1 MEPPRTKRQK
11 VNIACDQCR
20 ARKIKCD
27 GRQPV
32 CEPCGRKTT
41 GRTRCTWQ
49 SGSDRLSSQLSRT
62 TDHLPS
68 LRQHSQDAASFSSIE
83 QHQLGAPQTSNGN
96 RASQLDNA
104 HLTSQSPD
112 LSHSSASPSNTRSSE
127 AQHNA
132 HRPDEAGSSGPS
144 VHAIIGATLDEDNTE
159 GYFGTSSAGT
169 FMQSVKKLVQ
179 QKVHGVPPLPVS
191 SPLAHGRTP
200 PASGHYITQPKPVE
214 YVLPSRRRADIL
226 MSCYW
231 RYVHV
236 LYPYLDK
243 MHMEQD
249 YEKLWKTDGSI
260 TDERSFMCLI
270 NVIFALSS
278 QIDDLTPIRDRQGAA
293 QVFYLRAKELLDI
306 VETGS
311 VRSVQCLLLLG
322 QYYQSTSEPHPC
334 WIFTG
339 LAVRT
344 AQSLGLHFTETSE
357 SAVDVRTRE
366 LLRKVWHGCILM
378 DRVVSMTYGR
388 PCMIGPKASLA
399 VPLPLPIDEEYL
411 APDASQPQPVKR
423 PRTFSVEFY
432 VLSLKLYDIM
442 HDVIFSFYS
451 VNGQVCQPAD
461 GKDLTFLDQGQNSV
475 FEIER
480 RLSSWVDSIPDH
492 FRLTSVDTPRA
503 GTLEATLHRQAVI
516 LHQR

>member
-1 MEPPRTKRQK
+1 MDLQPP
-11 VNIACDQCR
+11 
-20 ARKIKCD
+20 
-27 GRQPV
+27 
-32 CEPCGRKTT
+32 
-41 GRTRCTWQ
+41 
-49 SGSDRLSSQLSRT
+49 SG
-62 TDHLPS
+62 H
-68 LRQHSQDAASFSSIE
+68 
-83 QHQLGAPQTSNGN
+83 
-96 RASQLDNA
+96 
-104 HLTSQSPD
+104 
-112 LSHSSASPSNTRSSE
+112 
-127 AQHNA
+127 
-132 HRPDEAGSSGPS
+132 S
-144 VHAIIGATLDEDNTE
+144 VHAIIGATLDEDNAE

-169 FMQSVKKLVQ
+169 FMQSVIKLAERRVY
-179 QKVHGVPPLPVS
+179 GVPGPPAS
-191 SPLAHGRTP
+191 SPFTHGRTP
-200 PASGHYITQPKPVE
+200 PASGHHITQPKPVE
-214 YVLPSRRRADIL
+214 YVLPSRRRADTL

-243 MHMEQD
+243 MHMEED
-249 YEKLWKTDGSI
+249 YEKLWKADGSI
-260 TDERSFMCLI
+260 TEERSFMCLI

-278 QIDDLTPIRDRQGAA
+278 QIDDSTPIGDRQSAA
-293 QVFYLRAKELLDI
+293 QVFYLRARELLDI

-311 VRSVQCLLLLG
+311 VRSVQSLLLLG

-344 AQSLGLHFTETSE
+344 AQSLGLHLTDTSE
-357 SAVDVRTRE
+357 SAVDIRTRE

-388 PCMIGPKASLA
+388 PCMIGPKAALA

-411 APDASQPQPVKR
+411 SPDSRRGQPAKV

-442 HDVIFSFYS
+442 HDILFSFYS
-451 VNGQVCQPAD
+451 VNGQACQPAD
-461 GKDLTFLDQGQNSV
+461 SKDLTFMDQGENSV

-480 RLSSWVDSIPDH
+480 RLSKWADSIPDH
-492 FRLTSVDTPRA
+492 FRLHAGDTPRA
-503 GTLEATLHRQAVI
+503 GTAEATIRRQAVI